1 MNEYMLTCLT
11 TLDMWILDVYSGMHC
26 YKNSHLSRY
35 RLWRGKEDKEAI
47 FKTSRRICRA
57 GLVNCPTSRPR
68 RAIDEDAFF
77 ILREGCL
84 LLDYSSLARL
94 FFAHSY
100 RPNGE
105 TIIVS

>member
-1 MNEYMLTCLT
+1 MFLPVCETDLLFN
-11 TLDMWILDVYSGMHC
+11 I
-26 YKNSHLSRY
+26 
-35 RLWRGKEDKEAI
+35 KEDKEAI

-57 GLVNCPTSRPR
+57 GLVKGQASRPG

-94 FFAHSY
+94 FLSILTVPTL
-100 RPNGE
+100 RE
-105 TIIVS
+105 